1 MNNNSEAAQHDR
13 NRIPTV
19 SRILPTGEI
28 VELVYDATKRRTSF
42 AVGSPSGI
50 APVESVDLEDG
61 SRLIP
66 WNAESNLIKRAVVLL
81 PERPEEFG
89 TLGELVSEI
98 DSYLYRYVDLSD
110 GFRRIAA
117 YYILLSW
124 VYDAFNELPYLRL
137 RGDYGTGKTRALLVI
152 GSLCYKAFIASGA
165 STVSP
170 IFHILNT
177 FRGTLVLDEADFRF
191 SDEKAELSKILNNGN
206 VRDFP
211 VLRTMI
217 NQKKEFDPTAFD
229 VYGPKIVAMRRSFED
244 AALESRFI
252 TEEMGERPLRA
263 DIPINLPNSQKSEAL
278 ALRNKLLAYRFAYF
292 SRIKVDDRLVNRA
305 LSPRLNQILVP
316 LLSIVDDEKLR
327 DEIRSVAHS
336 LEEDLAAER
345 NASPEA
351 QLLEVI
357 MSLMEGK
364 LALLVRNITKVFIE
378 RFASDYERPITNR
391 YIGSLLRR
399 NLHLKTYKTSG
410 VYVVA
415 LKDTEKL
422 KTLCTRYGVPWPEGK
437 KPPNS
442 RAESEE
448 AP

>member
-1 MNNNSEAAQHDR
+1 MSDEEKQKP
-13 NRIPTV
+13 RIPTV
-19 SRILPTGEI
+19 SHVLPAGEI
-28 VELVYDATKRRTSF
+28 VELVYDATRRHTSL
-42 AVGSPSGI
+42 AVGSRDGI
-50 APVESVDLEDG
+50 SVRESFDLEG
-61 SRLIP
+61 GTRLIP

-81 PERPEEFG
+81 PERAEEFG
-89 TLGELVSEI
+89 TLGELVAEI
-98 DSYLYRYVDLSD
+98 DAYLYRYVDLSD
-110 GFRRIAA
+110 GFRKIAA

-137 RGDYGTGKTRALLVI
+137 RGDYGTGKSRALLVI
-152 GSLCYKAFIASGA
+152 GSVCYKAFIASGA

-211 VLRTMI
+211 VLRTMV
-217 NQKKEFDPTAFD
+217 NQKKEFDPSAFD

-252 TEEMGERPLRA
+252 TEEMGERPLRT

-278 ALRNKLLAYRFAYF
+278 ALRNKLLSYRFAYF
-292 SRIKVDDRLVNRA
+292 SRVKIDRTLVNRA

-316 LLSIVDDEKLR
+316 LLSIVDDEELR
-327 DEIRSVAHS
+327 AEIRQVANA
-336 LEEDLAAER
+336 LEDDLIAER

-364 LALLVRNITKVFIE
+364 LALLVRNITKVFVE

-391 YIGSLLRR
+391 YIGSLLRKS
-399 NLHLKTYKTSG
+399 LHLKTYKTSG

-415 LKDTEKL
+415 LQDTEKL
-422 KTLCTRYGVPWPEGK
+422 KTLCARYGVPWPTAK
-437 KPPNS
+437 KPMNS
-442 RAESEE
+442 TAEDEE
-448 AP
+448 AA

>member
-1 MNNNSEAAQHDR
+1 MTSEV
-13 NRIPTV
+13 NRDERKITPTV
-19 SRILPTGEI
+19 SSILPNGEI
-28 VELVYDATKRRTSF
+28 VELIYDAASRRTAF
-42 AVGSPSGI
+42 AVGASGGI
-50 APVESVDLEDG
+50 SIKETLDLEG
-61 SRLIP
+61 GARLIP
-66 WNAESNLIKRAVVLL
+66 WSAESNLIKRAVVLL
-81 PERPEEFG
+81 PERPEDFR
-89 TLGELVSEI
+89 TIAKLVAEI
-98 DSYLYRYVDLSD
+98 DAYLYRYVDLSD
-110 GFRRIAA
+110 GFRKIAA
-117 YYILLSW
+117 YYILLTW

-137 RGDYGTGKTRALLVI
+137 RGDYGTGKSRALLVI

-211 VLRTMI
+211 VLRTMV

-252 TEEMGERPLRA
+252 TEEMGERPLRT

-278 ALRNKLLAYRFAYF
+278 ALRNMLLAYRFAYF
-292 SRIKVDDRLVNRA
+292 SRITVDDRLVNRS

-316 LLSIVDDEKLR
+316 LLSIVDDEELR
-327 DEIRSVAHS
+327 DQIRLVAHK

-345 NASPEA
+345 NASTEA

-357 MSLMEGK
+357 ISLMEGK
-364 LALLVRNITKVFIE
+364 QALLVRNITKVFIE
-378 RFASDYERPITNR
+378 RCGSDYERPITNR

-399 NLHLKTYKTSG
+399 SLHLKTYKTSG
-410 VYVVA
+410 VYVVG
-415 LKDTEKL
+415 LTDTEKL
-422 KTLCTRYGVPWPEGK
+422 KTLCTRYGVRWPEAR
-437 KPPNS
+437 KPS
-442 RAESEE
+442 ISTARSEGT
-448 AP
+448 A